1 MVAGADLVRAAA
13 LAWTQALAALQRLRG
28 GVLVEPV
35 EAGAELVGG
44 VRVEPTE
51 DGPCP
56 PPRLPGRVGVA
67 GGAVRLAE
75 LGEDAGLT
83 VAVVELPEQPE
94 GLAVAVEGL
103 GSVAEVLVGV
113 AKA

>member
-1 MVAGADLVRAAA
+1 MKSPSSPSIRDSSIAFHIARVA
-13 LAWTQALAALQRLRG
+13 Q
-28 GVLVEPV
+28 

-44 VRVEPTE
+44 VRVELTE
-51 DGPCP
+51 DDAGLP
-56 PPRLPGRVGVA
+56 PGLHGRVGVA

-75 LGEDAGLT
+75 LGEDAGLA
-83 VAVVELPEQPE
+83 VAVAELPEQVE
-94 GLAVAVEGL
+94 GLPVAVDGL